1 MDLLEQKLSRVDLNL
16 LVSLSVLL
24 KEKNVSRAAERL
36 YLSQSAMSRT
46 LQRLRDLFED
56 PLFHRTAS
64 GIIPTEKAQ
73 SIEAL
78 LPDLLQQIEAIF
90 QQEEFSPSHC
100 DKHFGIS
107 MPASMSHAFFLPLMK
122 NISLQAPLVQ
132 LTEFPAK
139 ANPYKLLEIGE
150 LDFAIHVEKPTDP
163 TLNVTSLGKLSPV
176 VFVRKSH
183 PLTQLN
189 DITLKDCLAYRFLDF
204 IVDDKNALGFTNP
217 IDKLMLKSGTHRNVQ
232 LKSSQFSILTAV
244 LKTSDT
250 LLIGPDFLMDSA
262 EHKDEFVA
270 VYQFKENKSH
280 MIDLYL
286 IEHQRVEN
294 SAAHQWLK
302 TIILEQVTAL
312 GNLLN

>member
-24 KEKNVSRAAERL
+24 KEQNVSRAAERL

-78 LPDLLQQIEAIF
+78 LPDLLQKLDTIF
-90 QQEEFSPSHC
+90 QREEFTPLQC
-100 DKHFGIS
+100 DKHFGLS
-107 MPASMSHAFFLPLMK
+107 MPASMSHAFFLPLMQTI
-122 NISLQAPLVQ
+122 NQQAPLVK

-139 ANPYKLLEIGE
+139 ANPYKLLETG
-150 LDFAIHVEKPTDP
+150 DFDFSIHVEKPTDP
-163 TLNVTSLGKLSPV
+163 AFNVTSLGKLLPV
-176 VFVRKSH
+176 IFVRKSH
-183 PLTQLN
+183 PLTQLSKV
-189 DITLKDCLAYRFLDF
+189 TLVDCLAYRFLDF

-217 IDKLMLKSGTHRNVQ
+217 LDNLILKSGSQRDVQ
-232 LKSSQFSILTAV
+232 LRSSQFSILTAV
-244 LKTSDT
+244 LKSTDT
-250 LLIGPDFLMDSA
+250 LLIGPDFLMDSD

-270 VYQFKENKSH
+270 IYTFPAIKNN

-302 TIILEQVTAL
+302 TCILSQVT
-312 GNLLN
+312 GMENLLT

>member
-1 MDLLEQKLSRVDLNL
+1 MDLLEQKLSRIDLNL

-46 LQRLRDLFED
+46 LQRLRDLFDD
-56 PLFHRTAS
+56 PLFHRTAN

-78 LPDLLQQIEAIF
+78 LPDLLQKLEAIF

-107 MPASMSHAFFLPLMK
+107 LPASMSHAFFLPLMQ
-122 NISLQAPLVQ
+122 NISQQAPLVK

-139 ANPYKLLEIGE
+139 ANPYKFLENGE
-150 LDFAIHVEKPTDP
+150 FDFSIHVEKPTDIAF
-163 TLNVTSLGKLSPV
+163 NVTSLGKLSPV

-189 DITLKDCLAYRFLDF
+189 EVTLKDCLAYRFLDF

-217 IDKLMLKSGTHRNVQ
+217 LDKLMLKNGSQRNVQ
-232 LKSSQFSILTAV
+232 LKSSQFSLLTAV
-244 LKTSDT
+244 LKTSDA
-250 LLIGPDFLMDSA
+250 LLIGPDFLMNSD

-270 VYQFKENKSH
+270 VYQFKENKNN

-294 SAAHQWLK
+294 SKAHQWLK
-302 TIILEQVTAL
+302 SVILEQVTAL
-312 GNLLN
+312 ENLLS